1 LRLPS
6 ADCEGMMIC
15 KECATAAAVNAKL
28 LEESEK
34 RDIKDVKL
42 TDHPKNCGCP
52 CMHMRPGS
60 WKGKK

>member
-1 LRLPS
+1 
-6 ADCEGMMIC
+6 MIC

-42 TDHPKNCGCP
+42 TDHPENCGCP
-52 CMHMRPGS
+52 CMHMRPGT